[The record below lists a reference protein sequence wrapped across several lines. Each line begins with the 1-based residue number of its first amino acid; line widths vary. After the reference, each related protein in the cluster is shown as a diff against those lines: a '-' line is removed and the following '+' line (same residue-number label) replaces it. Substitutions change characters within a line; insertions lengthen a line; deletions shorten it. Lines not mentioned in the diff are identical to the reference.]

1 MKYSERCHIIV
12 FALERNQQ
20 DYQISY
26 YGCKPVTSL
35 ADSLPH
41 RIKGAIEFQGHLI
54 PVVDLGVQFCDAPT
68 AITYDLCVLVI
79 GHEYQGRSLYTAAII
94 GDYDEIL
101 LLSGCDSTGS
111 IRSISQMNM
120 AFILE
125 LIETI
130 GTERHIERLLGQN
143 HLLLEY
149 AWQRQ
154 VVRLPAEDV
163 GVLLV

>member
-1 MKYSERCHIIV
+1 MKYSERCHVTIFV
-12 FALERNQQ
+12 LERNQQ

-26 YGCKPVTSL
+26 YGYEPVTPL

-41 RIKGAIEFQGHLI
+41 RIKGAVEFQGHLI
-54 PVVDLGVQFCDAPT
+54 PVVDLGVQFCDEPT
-68 AITYDLCVLVI
+68 AMTYDLCVLVI

-101 LLSGCDSTGS
+101 LLSVCDPTNST
-111 IRSISQMNM
+111 RSVSQMNM

-130 GTERHIERLLGQN
+130 GAERHIERLLGQN

-149 AWQRQ
+149 AWQRHA
-154 VVRLPAEDV
+154 VRLPAEDI
-163 GVLLV
+163 GALSI